1 MLFIIIFGTLPIPIT
16 GLRGVSI
23 CWLLRNQTLSID
35 HWTVKNAPRRH
46 CDISNACY
54 GTHATHYSSN
64 IRYVGGG
71 CLALLGIH
79 PIISSPPA
87 TYAGRVTDPPGHIH
101 PTHCHGRR
109 SGHFAPTDTCPRAEN
124 YVPSAHCLTSS
135 SSWQIH
141 RHLPS
146 TVVIK
151 RCLFSSNHI
160 LTVLFCS
167 LAVLGPRVGHTMD
180 VYFHHL
186 SLSSVIVADSSTESP
201 VHVLMLSIQAVRTD
215 SIY

>member
-35 HWTVKNAPRRH
+35 YWTVKNAPRRH

-124 YVPSAHCLTSS
+124 YVPSAHCLMSS

-151 RCLFSSNHI
+151 RCLFQQSYPDSS
-160 LTVLFCS
+160 VLFFS
-167 LAVLGPRVGHTMD
+167 RPRPEGWPHHGRILSPFISVLCHCG
-180 VYFHHL
+180 
-186 SLSSVIVADSSTESP
+186 
-201 VHVLMLSIQAVRTD
+201 
-215 SIY
+215 